1 MKQSIKTYQVRKTI
15 LTTIGV
21 VLLSLSSQAQNSQYG
36 VIEEFF
42 MANPDLPDA
51 SQYVSRIVNPNYLL
65 VNWSQRT
72 DMDQRMISDNCVRL
86 GISSWIS
93 DNAYGG
99 GIPQKGLAIA
109 YARAIGA
116 QFIIYTSRQSPN
128 EFNRS
133 EHLVSFYSRQAGRAE
148 SVAKP
153 SQISNAQ
160 ATIAIN
166 WLQDSLG
173 KPRVRSVWYDAA
185 SDSFCW
191 IGPKYGKQMS
201 MPRGQFLDEVWAGY
215 IKANPD
221 T

>member
-1 MKQSIKTYQVRKTI
+1 MKRALVTFIVATALCTS
-15 LTTIGV
+15 
-21 VLLSLSSQAQNSQYG
+21 YG
-36 VIEEFF
+36 AIEEFF

-51 SQYVSRIVNPNYLL
+51 SQYASRIVNPNYLL
-65 VNWSQRT
+65 VNWSQWT

-116 QFIIYTSRQSPN
+116 QFIIYT
-128 EFNRS
+128 
-133 EHLVSFYSRQAGRAE
+133 
-148 SVAKP
+148 
-153 SQISNAQ
+153 
-160 ATIAIN
+160 ATIAMN
-166 WLQDSLG
+166 WLQDTLS
-173 KPRVRSVWYDAA
+173 KPHVRSVWYDAA
-185 SDSFCW
+185 TDSFCW

-201 MPRGQFLDEVWAGY
+201 MPKGQFLGEVWAGY